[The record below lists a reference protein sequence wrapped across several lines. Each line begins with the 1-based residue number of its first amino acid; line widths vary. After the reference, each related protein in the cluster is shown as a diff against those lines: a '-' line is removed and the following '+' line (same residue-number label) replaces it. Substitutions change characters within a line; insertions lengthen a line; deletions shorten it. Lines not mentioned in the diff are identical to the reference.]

1 MFGSVNLLGSA
12 NMGSRAL
19 AKSSF
24 TPIDLIGTLGLNYF
38 ATSMACDS
46 DDMRIS
52 AEFMDFIPEDVSL
65 GPVTIPTGFAR
76 DFRFYIGLVG
86 AGAAHFMQD
95 NQRAIS
101 IGPDV
106 AIASFSSLLATEVC
120 RAKADAMDGDANMDL
135 LGLDVLDD
143 DLIGL
148 EEYAEVGSMNFA
160 YGW

>member
-24 TPIDLIGTLGLNYF
+24 TPIDLVGTLGLSYF
-38 ATSMACDS
+38 ATGMACDN
-46 DDMRIS
+46 DEMRIT
-52 AEFMDFIPEDVSL
+52 ADFMDVIPEDVSL

-76 DFRFYIGLVG
+76 DFRFYAGLLG
-86 AGAAHFMQD
+86 AGAAHFMQ
-95 NQRAIS
+95 NNERVVS
-101 IGPDV
+101 IGHDI
-106 AIASFSSLLATEVC
+106 AIASWSSLLATEVC
-120 RAKADAMDGDANMDL
+120 RSKADAMDGDANIDM

-143 DLIGL
+143 DLVGL
-148 EEYAEVGSMNFA
+148 EEYVEVGSMNFA